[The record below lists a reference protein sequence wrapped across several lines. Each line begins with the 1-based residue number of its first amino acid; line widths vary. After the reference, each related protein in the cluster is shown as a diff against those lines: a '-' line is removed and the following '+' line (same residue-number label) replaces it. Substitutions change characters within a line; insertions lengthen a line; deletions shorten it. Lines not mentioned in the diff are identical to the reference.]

1 MKKILA
7 MAAVAALAAGAS
19 VYAANPFSDVS
30 TSDWAYQAVSDLSG
44 QGVVEGYPDG
54 TFKGEKNITRFEMA
68 QIIARLMAK
77 EDQLNAEQ
85 RATVDKLAGEYADE
99 LDSLGVRVSNLEK
112 KVGNIS
118 WSGDARMRFQE
129 VEGLRGDPDDDNYD
143 GRIRINMDAQV
154 NDTVAVH
161 GRFLSEMNFQDGED
175 ADTSMDRLHVTW
187 TPSEEFALDLGRT
200 DLWLGQT
207 GVLYDDAFDGV
218 KATYGTEKFGLEAGY
233 GRLQAI
239 YAKNASDT
247 DDFVDTFNPGN
258 LWKDNASREA
268 WYAQVH
274 GNVGPATLNAFY
286 LDFVQ
291 SFNGETAYTNHDPYK
306 FVGDDDVS
314 LWGVGAA
321 VKLGDKVVVDG
332 DYIQNT
338 GKTSVTGYT
347 DWPAAARTTLDYDKP
362 TLWTAGLT
370 YGAVDTDKVGSFSL
384 SARYIDAEA
393 GSYFGSSTLD
403 LTNQLEDSW
412 YNGAKFW
419 VARAGVAVAKSVELD
434 AYYNFNA
441 EDQDGN
447 DLSDSYGVELNYAF

>member
-129 VEGLRGDPDDDNYD
+129 VEGIDGDADKDTYD

-161 GRFLSEMNFQDGED
+161 GRFVSSMDFQDGSD
-175 ADTSMDRLHVTW
+175 ADTKMDRLHVTW
-187 TPSEEFALDLGRT
+187 DPSDEFELDLGRT
-200 DLWLGQT
+200 SLWLGQT

-233 GRLQAI
+233 GRMQAMFGGSA
-239 YAKNASDT
+239 YDEAG
-247 DDFVDTFNPGN
+247 NPDITAQGPDVF
-258 LWKDNASREA
+258 WKDNASKEMYYVQA
-268 WYAQVH
+268 KGQA
-274 GNVGPATLNAFY
+274 GPVALNAFY

-291 SFNGETAYTNHDPYK
+291 DFNNTE
-306 FVGDDDVS
+306 VGLRPGYFKGDKNVS
-314 LWGVGAA
+314 LYGVGAA
-321 VKLGDKVVVDG
+321 FNLGSKFVVDG
-332 DYIQNT
+332 DYIVNDS
-338 GKTSVTGYT
+338 KFSYT
-347 DWPAAARTTLDYDKP
+347 AGIDHSNDIVVDKP
-362 TLWTAGLT
+362 VLWTAGLT

-419 VARAGVAVAKSVELD
+419 VAKAGVAVAKSVELD

>member
-129 VEGLRGDPDDDNYD
+129 VEGIDGDADEDTYD

-161 GRFLSEMNFQDGED
+161 GRFVSSMNFTDGTD

-187 TPSEEFALDLGRT
+187 DPSDEFELDLGRT
-200 DLWLGQT
+200 SLWLGQT
-207 GVLYDDAFDGV
+207 GVLYDDTFDGV

-233 GRLQAI
+233 GRLKEMNDAGKAFWYKVNDAGSYDFDNSKAEAYYVQAKGQ
-239 YAKNASDT
+239 A
-247 DDFVDTFNPGN
+247 
-258 LWKDNASREA
+258 
-268 WYAQVH
+268 
-274 GNVGPATLNAFY
+274 GPVALNAFY
-286 LDFVQ
+286 LDFAQ
-291 SFNGETAYTNHDPYK
+291 KSNTLTDLKKLGYAS
-306 FVGDDDVS
+306 GDDNIS

-321 VKLGDKVVVDG
+321 VDLGSNFVLDG
-332 DYIQNT
+332 DYITNT
-338 GKTSVTGYT
+338 AKVTLTDGVNSYT
-347 DWPAAARTTLDYDKP
+347 ADQP

-384 SARYIDAEA
+384 MARYVDAEA

-403 LTNQLEDSW
+403 LTDQLENSW
-412 YNGAKFW
+412 TNGAKFW

-441 EDQDGN
+441 EDQDGK
-447 DLSDSYGVELNYAF
+447 DLEDSFGVELNYAF